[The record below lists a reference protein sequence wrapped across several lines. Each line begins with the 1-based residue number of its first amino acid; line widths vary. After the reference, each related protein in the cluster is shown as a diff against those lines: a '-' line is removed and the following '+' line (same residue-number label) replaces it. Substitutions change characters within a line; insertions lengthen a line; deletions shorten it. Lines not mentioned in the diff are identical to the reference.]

1 MNFKTI
7 VFFEVIRQGYELFQ
21 NVKPALQYYVAKNTY
36 FEIKLITN
44 L

>member
-1 MNFKTI
+1 MTFKTI
-7 VFFEVIRQGYELFQ
+7 VFFEVIRHGYELFQ

-36 FEIKLITN
+36 FELKFITN